1 MESTRAWETVDS
13 LIGPGCLV
21 EGVVVFRGG
30 LRVDG
35 EIAGGVRGDPGTGSC
50 LLLSGQ
56 GRIMGDVSADHIS
69 IGGELVGNLHAAG
82 RVELL
87 PRARIIGNIS
97 YTSLAMHAGACVA
110 GRLCPGAWQAAS
122 TPAALQPSGYNPGP
136 LVQNAGALT

>member
-1 MESTRAWETVDS
+1 MTWEAVDS

-35 EIAGGVRGDPGTGSC
+35 RIAGEVRAAPGTGGS
-50 LLLSGQ
+50 LQLSAQ
-56 GRIMGDVSADHIS
+56 GRIDGEVRARNITIS
-69 IGGELVGNLHAAG
+69 GELIGNLHAAG

-97 YTSLAMHAGACVA
+97 YASLAMQAGACVS
-110 GRLCPGAWQAAS
+110 GNLCPGGQLSQLAAA
-122 TPAALQPSGYNPGP
+122 PAALQPSGYNPGP
-136 LVQNAGALT
+136 MVQNAGALT